1 MDQEIIDI
9 LNSTP
14 RCVTRRVMK
23 VSSFSFINVIKHNSL
38 GPNHTRKVD
47 KSMINRQEMT
57 REDWDRE
64 IKNNNVFVESDKHKD
79 ESEVEYLQRLISD
92 IDCFYSLN
100 NADSEKAK
108 ELFEAEKWDELYE
121 QIREASDFVE
131 ELEVKINDYH
141 NFLKAKQ
148 EGKIII

>member
-1 MDQEIIDI
+1 M
-9 LNSTP
+9 T
-14 RCVTRRVMK
+14 
-23 VSSFSFINVIKHNSL
+23 
-38 GPNHTRKVD
+38 
-47 KSMINRQEMT
+47 NRQEMT
-57 REDWDRE
+57 REDWGRE
-64 IKNNNVFVESDKHKD
+64 IKNNNVFHSDKHKD
-79 ESEVEYLQRLISD
+79 ESELEYLTRLISD

-131 ELEVKINDYH
+131 ELEVKINDYFG
-141 NFLKAKQ
+141 FLKAKQ

>member
-14 RCVTRRVMK
+14 RCVTRRVIKM
-23 VSSFSFINVIKHNSL
+23 SSFSFMLFKNPSL

-47 KSMINRQEMT
+47 KSMTNRQEMT
-57 REDWDRE
+57 REDWGRE
-64 IKNNNVFVESDKHKD
+64 IKNNNVFHSDKHKD
-79 ESEVEYLQRLISD
+79 ESELEYLTRLISD

-131 ELEVKINDYH
+131 ELEVKINDYFG
-141 NFLKAKQ
+141 FLKAKQ

>member
-1 MDQEIIDI
+1 
-9 LNSTP
+9 
-14 RCVTRRVMK
+14 
-23 VSSFSFINVIKHNSL
+23 
-38 GPNHTRKVD
+38 
-47 KSMINRQEMT
+47 MT
-57 REDWDRE
+57 RNDQRWDRE
-64 IKNNNVFVESDKHKD
+64 IKNNNVFVDSDKD

-131 ELEVKINDYH
+131 ELR
-141 NFLKAKQ
+141 
-148 EGKIII
+148 

>member
-14 RCVTRRVMK
+14 RCVTRRVIKM
-23 VSSFSFINVIKHNSL
+23 SSFSFMLFKNPSL

-57 REDWDRE
+57 REDWSRE
-64 IKNNNVFVESDKHKD
+64 IKNNNVFHSDKHKD
-79 ESEVEYLQRLISD
+79 ESELEYLTRLISD

-141 NFLKAKQ
+141 GFLKAKQ

>member
-14 RCVTRRVMK
+14 RCVTRRVIKM
-23 VSSFSFINVIKHNSL
+23 SSFSFMLFKNPSL

-64 IKNNNVFVESDKHKD
+64 IKNNNVFDSDKHKD

-141 NFLKAKQ
+141 GFLKAKQ

>member
-14 RCVTRRVMK
+14 RCVTRRVIKM
-23 VSSFSFINVIKHNSL
+23 SAFSLFNVIKHNSL

-47 KSMINRQEMT
+47 KSMTNRQEMT
-57 REDWDRE
+57 REDWGRE
-64 IKNNNVFVESDKHKD
+64 IKNNNVFHSDKHKD
-79 ESEVEYLQRLISD
+79 ESELEYLTRLISD

-131 ELEVKINDYH
+131 ELEVKINDYFG
-141 NFLKAKQ
+141 FLKAKQ

>member
-14 RCVTRRVMK
+14 RCVTRRVIKM
-23 VSSFSFINVIKHNSL
+23 SSFSFMLFKNPSL

-47 KSMINRQEMT
+47 KSMTNRQEMT
-57 REDWDRE
+57 REDWGRE
-64 IKNNNVFVESDKHKD
+64 IKNNNVFHSDKHKD
-79 ESEVEYLQRLISD
+79 ESELEYLTRLISD

-141 NFLKAKQ
+141 GFLKAKQ